1 MRPGITQWR
10 FDVLIEYSGSNLN
23 TIEDKICRIAEIA
36 DNAKGGS
43 ITALDLRGICDFTDA
58 FVIIT
63 ATSNTHINSMM
74 MIIDKKIRK
83 YGIRPINKPDL
94 NSGRWGLIDYSDI
107 IVHLFESETRKFYA
121 LENLW
126 GDAPRLEWE
135 KIAVIKNSPK
145 GSRAPV

>member
-1 MRPGITQWR
+1 M
-10 FDVLIEYSGSNLN
+10 IEYSGSNLN

>member
-1 MRPGITQWR
+1 M
-10 FDVLIEYSGSNLN
+10 IEDPGSNLN
-23 TIEDKICRIAEIA
+23 TIEHKIRRIAEIA

-58 FVIIT
+58 FIIIT
-63 ATSNTHINSMM
+63 ATSNVHINSMM
-74 MIIDKKIRK
+74 MKIDKEIRK
-83 YGIRPINKPDL
+83 YGIRPVNKPDL

-107 IVHLFESETRKFYA
+107 IVHLFESETRKFYG

-135 KIAVIKNSPK
+135 KMATIKSGPK
-145 GSRAPV
+145 GSRAPA